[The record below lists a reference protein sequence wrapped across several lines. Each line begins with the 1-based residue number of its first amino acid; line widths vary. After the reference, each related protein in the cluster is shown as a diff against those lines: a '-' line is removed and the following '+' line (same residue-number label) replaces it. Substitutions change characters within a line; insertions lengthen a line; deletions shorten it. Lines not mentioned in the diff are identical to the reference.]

1 MADNLRDVTII
12 ARGGLYTNEDPLT
25 LAGTEPGSAIR
36 MTNFE
41 ISQFG
46 GYRRINGYEY
56 YDADNPQVP
65 GAGKV
70 LGVWIHNDK
79 VYAARRN
86 SVDSTSATLPVG
98 AISLSSGSS
107 IVTVTSTAHGLSVGE
122 WITFSNIDTGLGGLD
137 LNNSEFNV
145 ASAATADSFT
155 FVADSA
161 ADSTVSSTAANIT
174 YTVSR
179 YYTIYS
185 HADGVGWSAVNNTSD
200 TNTRSAVGVTKLR
213 TNEHSFTGS
222 EVVIVVD
229 GVNRPLRH
237 SSTTPIELYDRQ
249 GSGLTETE
257 DQLSNPFSISSGT
270 SIVTVDHV
278 AHGMHVGDIVKFS
291 NVNVNI
297 GTEDINDNDYTVA
310 TVVDA
315 DSYTFTILATATST
329 QNNVGGTAVN
339 WFYTHTDIANIEGSK
354 FVTDFR
360 NHLFFAGSEDNPN
373 RITFSNPNSDLR
385 YDPAGGAGEV
395 NVGFIVTGIAKF
407 RDALY
412 VFGKRQIKRLQGNN
426 SSDFVLSEVTGN
438 IGCVASDSIIE
449 IGGDILFLASDGIRP
464 IQGTA
469 RIGDI
474 ELQTVSKPI
483 QQILQGLPEN
493 YDLDLMSSVVIKNKS
508 QFRYFFPN
516 ETGSASDAFGI
527 IGGLRFA
534 NNSVGWEFGELLGI
548 RSFVAYSDIIN
559 SIETTVHGDLDGYVF
574 KQESGNSFNGSDVLA
589 VYATPFFY
597 FDSTERRKV
606 FHKLSI
612 YTRPEG
618 TSEFNLAVYYD
629 WDDPNKYNPNS
640 YSMSTQGAILRYF
653 STGGTYGSTF
663 TFGGSSSPVLEKNI
677 QGSGRSVS
685 FRYYVNRSQ
694 KHLIVFKAGALLSK
708 KQDIDNG
715 RLYTSVFSSD
725 S

>member
-179 YYTIYS
+179 YYTIYD
-185 HADGVGWSAVNNTSD
+185 HTDGVGWSAVNNTSD

-270 SIVTVDHV
+270 SIVTVAHV

-548 RSFVAYSDIIN
+548 RSFVAYSDTIN
-559 SIETTVHGDLDGYVF
+559 AVETTVHGDLDGYVF

-685 FRYYVNRSQ
+685 FVITSIGTEAPYSIQ
-694 KHLIVFKAGALLSK
+694 GWGLTFQEAGY
-708 KQDIDNG
+708 
-715 RLYTSVFSSD
+715 R
-725 S
+725 

>member
-122 WITFSNIDTGLGGLD
+122 WITFSDIDTGLGGLD
-137 LNNSEFNV
+137 LNNNEFNV
-145 ASAATADSFT
+145 ASTATADSFT
-155 FVADSA
+155 FVADEA

-179 YYTIYS
+179 YYTIYD
-185 HADGVGWSAVNNTSD
+185 HTDGVGWSAVNNTSD

-257 DQLSNPFSISSGT
+257 DQLSNPFSISTGT

-291 NVNVNI
+291 NVDVNI

-339 WFYTHTDIANIEGSK
+339 WFYTHTDIANIEGAK

-360 NHLFFAGSEDNPN
+360 NHLFFAGSEDNFN

-385 YDPAGGAGEV
+385 YDPAGGAGEI
-395 NVGFIVTGIAKF
+395 NAGFTVTGIAKF

-412 VFGKRQIKRLQGNN
+412 IFGERQIKRLQGNN

-438 IGCVASDSIIE
+438 IGCIASDSIIE

-483 QQILQGLPEN
+483 QQILQGLPET

-640 YSMSTQGAILRYF
+640 YSVSTQGAILRYF

-685 FRYYVNRSQ
+685 FV
-694 KHLIVFKAGALLSK
+694 I
-708 KQDIDNG
+708 
-715 RLYTSVFSSD
+715 TSVGQQAPYSIQGWGLTFQEAGYR
-725 S
+725 

>member
-12 ARGGLYTNEDPLT
+12 ARGGLYTNEDALT

-86 SVDSTSATLPVG
+86 SIDSTSATLPVG

-155 FVADSA
+155 FVADLA

-179 YYTIYS
+179 YYTIYD
-185 HADGVGWSAVNNTSD
+185 HTDGVGWSAVNNTSD

-222 EVVIVVD
+222 EVVVVVD

-237 SSTTPIELYDRQ
+237 NSTAPIELYDRQ
-249 GSGLTETE
+249 GSSLSETE
-257 DQLSNPFSISSGT
+257 NQLSNPFSISNGAST
-270 SIVTVDHV
+270 VTVDHV
-278 AHGMHVGDIVKFS
+278 AHGMHVGDTVKFS

-315 DSYTFTILATATST
+315 DSYTFTISATASLT

-339 WFYTHTDIANIEGSK
+339 WFYTHTDIANIEGAK

-385 YDPAGGAGEV
+385 YDPAGGAGEI

-426 SSDFVLSEVTGN
+426 SSDFVLSEVTSN

-483 QQILQGLPEN
+483 QQILQGLPET

-516 ETGSASDAFGI
+516 ETGLASDAFGI

-548 RSFVAYSDIIN
+548 RSFVAYSDTIN

-618 TSEFNLAVYYD
+618 TSELNLAVYYD

-685 FRYYVNRSQ
+685 FVITSIGTEAPYSIQ
-694 KHLIVFKAGALLSK
+694 GWGLTFQEAGY
-708 KQDIDNG
+708 
-715 RLYTSVFSSD
+715 R
-725 S
+725 

>member
-1 MADNLRDVTII
+1 
-12 ARGGLYTNEDPLT
+12 
-25 LAGTEPGSAIR
+25 
-36 MTNFE
+36 MT
-41 ISQFG
+41 
-46 GYRRINGYEY
+46 
-56 YDADNPQVP
+56 
-65 GAGKV
+65 
-70 LGVWIHNDK
+70 
-79 VYAARRN
+79 
-86 SVDSTSATLPVG
+86 
-98 AISLSSGSS
+98 
-107 IVTVTSTAHGLSVGE
+107 
-122 WITFSNIDTGLGGLD
+122 
-137 LNNSEFNV
+137 
-145 ASAATADSFT
+145 
-155 FVADSA
+155 
-161 ADSTVSSTAANIT
+161 
-174 YTVSR
+174 
-179 YYTIYS
+179 
-185 HADGVGWSAVNNTSD
+185 
-200 TNTRSAVGVTKLR
+200 
-213 TNEHSFTGS
+213 
-222 EVVIVVD
+222 
-229 GVNRPLRH
+229 
-237 SSTTPIELYDRQ
+237 
-249 GSGLTETE
+249 
-257 DQLSNPFSISSGT
+257 
-270 SIVTVDHV
+270 
-278 AHGMHVGDIVKFS
+278 
-291 NVNVNI
+291 
-297 GTEDINDNDYTVA
+297 
-310 TVVDA
+310 
-315 DSYTFTILATATST
+315 DSYTFVISATATLT

-339 WFYTHTDIANIEGSK
+339 WFYTHTDIANIEGAK

-360 NHLFFAGSEDNPN
+360 NHLFFAGSEDNFN

-385 YDPAGGAGEV
+385 YDPAGGAGEI
-395 NVGFIVTGIAKF
+395 NVGFPVTGIAKF

-426 SSDFVLSEVTGN
+426 SSDFVLSEVTSN

-483 QQILQGLPEN
+483 QQILQGLPET

-516 ETGSASDAFGI
+516 ETGLASDAFGI

-548 RSFVAYSDIIN
+548 RSFVAYSDTIN
-559 SIETTVHGDLDGYVF
+559 AVETTVHGDLDGYVF

-640 YSMSTQGAILRYF
+640 YSVSTQGAILRYF

-685 FRYYVNRSQ
+685 FVITSIGTEAPYSIQ
-694 KHLIVFKAGALLSK
+694 GWGLTFQEAGY
-708 KQDIDNG
+708 
-715 RLYTSVFSSD
+715 R
-725 S
+725 

>member
-122 WITFSNIDTGLGGLD
+122 WITFSNIDTDLGGLD

-155 FVADSA
+155 FVADLA

-179 YYTIYS
+179 YYTIYD
-185 HADGVGWSAVNNTSD
+185 HTDGVGWSAVNNTSD

-315 DSYTFTILATATST
+315 DSYTFTISTTATST

-685 FRYYVNRSQ
+685 FVITSIGTEAPYSIQ
-694 KHLIVFKAGALLSK
+694 GWGLTFQEAGY
-708 KQDIDNG
+708 
-715 RLYTSVFSSD
+715 R
-725 S
+725 

>member
-179 YYTIYS
+179 YYTIYD
-185 HADGVGWSAVNNTSD
+185 HTDGVGWSAVNNTSD

-315 DSYTFTILATATST
+315 DSYTFTISATATST

-685 FRYYVNRSQ
+685 FVITSIGTEAPYSIQ
-694 KHLIVFKAGALLSK
+694 GWGLTFQEAGY
-708 KQDIDNG
+708 
-715 RLYTSVFSSD
+715 R
-725 S
+725 

>member
-122 WITFSNIDTGLGGLD
+122 WITFSNIDTDLGGLD

-155 FVADSA
+155 FVADLA

-179 YYTIYS
+179 YYTIYD
-185 HADGVGWSAVNNTSD
+185 HTDGVGWSAVNNTSD

-270 SIVTVDHV
+270 SIVTVAHV

-483 QQILQGLPEN
+483 QQILQGLPET

-548 RSFVAYSDIIN
+548 RSFVAYSDTIN
-559 SIETTVHGDLDGYVF
+559 AVETTVHGDLDGYVF

-685 FRYYVNRSQ
+685 FVITSIGQQAPYSIQ
-694 KHLIVFKAGALLSK
+694 GWGLTFQEAGY
-708 KQDIDNG
+708 
-715 RLYTSVFSSD
+715 R
-725 S
+725 

>member
-122 WITFSNIDTGLGGLD
+122 WITFSNIDTDLGGLD

-155 FVADSA
+155 FVADLA

-185 HADGVGWSAVNNTSD
+185 HTDGVGWSAVNNTSD

-222 EVVIVVD
+222 EVVVVVD

-249 GSGLTETE
+249 GSALTETE
-257 DQLSNPFSISSGT
+257 DQLSNLFSISSGT

-426 SSDFVLSEVTGN
+426 SSDFVLSEVTSN

-483 QQILQGLPEN
+483 QQILQGLPET

-516 ETGSASDAFGI
+516 ETGLASDAFGI

-685 FRYYVNRSQ
+685 FVITSIGTGAPYSIQ
-694 KHLIVFKAGALLSK
+694 GWGLTFQEAGY
-708 KQDIDNG
+708 
-715 RLYTSVFSSD
+715 R
-725 S
+725 

>member
-1 MADNLRDVTII
+1 MADNLRDVTVI
-12 ARGGLYTNEDPLT
+12 ARGGLYTNEDALT

-41 ISQFG
+41 VSQFG

-56 YDADNPQVP
+56 YDADHPQVP

-70 LGVWIHNDK
+70 LGVWIHNNK
-79 VYAARRN
+79 VHAARRN
-86 SVDSTSATLPVG
+86 SVDSTSNTLPVG
-98 AISLSSGSS
+98 ALSLSSGSS
-107 IVTVTSTAHGLSVGE
+107 VVTVTSTAHGLSIGE
-122 WITFSNIDTGLGGLD
+122 WITFSNVDNNIGGLD
-137 LNNSEFNV
+137 LNNNEFNV
-145 ASAATADSFT
+145 ASTSTANSFT
-155 FVADSA
+155 FVTDSVA
-161 ADSTVSSTAANIT
+161 NSTVSSSAANIT

-179 YYTIYS
+179 YYTIYA
-185 HADGVGWSAVNNTSD
+185 HIEGVGWSAINTTSE
-200 TNTRSAVGVTKLR
+200 TNTRKAVGVTKLR
-213 TNEHSFTGS
+213 INEHSFTGS
-222 EVVIVVD
+222 EVVVVVD

-237 SSTTPIELYDRQ
+237 NSTIPLELYDRQ
-249 GSGLTETE
+249 GSGLSETE
-257 DQLSNPFSISSGT
+257 NPLSNPFSINNGT
-270 SIVTVDHV
+270 SIVTVEHV
-278 AHGMHVGDIVKFS
+278 AHGLEVGDKVKFT
-291 NVNVNI
+291 NVNVDI
-297 GTEDINDNDYTVA
+297 GTQNINGETYIVA
-310 TVVDA
+310 TVGSA
-315 DSYTFTILATATST
+315 DSYTFTIPATATVT
-329 QNNVGGTAVN
+329 QNTVGGTAVN
-339 WFYTHTDIANIEGSK
+339 WFYTHTSTANIEGAK

-360 NHLFFAGSEDNPN
+360 NHLFFAGADVNFN
-373 RITFSNPNSDLR
+373 RVTFSNPNSDLIF
-385 YDPAGGAGEV
+385 DQAAGAGEV
-395 NVGFIVTGIAKF
+395 NVGFPVTGIAKF

-412 VFGKRQIKRLQGNN
+412 IFGSRQIKRLQGNN
-426 SSDFVLSEVTGN
+426 ASDFVLSEVTSN
-438 IGCVASDSIIE
+438 IGCIASDSIIE

-483 QQILQGLPEN
+483 QQILQALPEN
-493 YDLDLMSSVVIKNKS
+493 YNLDLMSSVVIKNKS
-508 QFRYFFPN
+508 QFRYFFPS
-516 ETGSASDAFGI
+516 ETGSVIDAFGI

-548 RSFVAYSDIIN
+548 RSFVAYSDTIN

-574 KQESGNSFNGSDVLA
+574 KQESGNSFNGADVIA
-589 VYATPFFY
+589 IYATPFFY

-640 YSMSTQGAILRYF
+640 YSVSTQGAILRYF

-677 QGSGRSVS
+677 QGSGRAVS
-685 FRYYVNRSQ
+685 FV
-694 KHLIVFKAGALLSK
+694 I
-708 KQDIDNG
+708 
-715 RLYTSVFSSD
+715 TSVGQQAPYSIQGWGLTFQEAGYR
-725 S
+725 

>member
-122 WITFSNIDTGLGGLD
+122 WITFSNIDTDLGGLD

-155 FVADSA
+155 FVADLA

-179 YYTIYS
+179 YYTIYD
-185 HADGVGWSAVNNTSD
+185 HTDGVGWSAVNNTSD

-237 SSTTPIELYDRQ
+237 NSTAPIELYDRQ
-249 GSGLTETE
+249 GSSLSETE
-257 DQLSNPFSISSGT
+257 NQLSNPFSISNGAST
-270 SIVTVDHV
+270 VTVDHV
-278 AHGMHVGDIVKFS
+278 AHGMHVGDTVKFS

-426 SSDFVLSEVTGN
+426 SSDFVLSEVTSN

-483 QQILQGLPEN
+483 QQILQGLPET

-548 RSFVAYSDIIN
+548 RSFVAYSDTIN
-559 SIETTVHGDLDGYVF
+559 AVETTVHGDLDGYVF

-640 YSMSTQGAILRYF
+640 YSVSTQGAILRYF

-685 FRYYVNRSQ
+685 FVITSIGTEAPYSIQ
-694 KHLIVFKAGALLSK
+694 GWGLTFQEAGY
-708 KQDIDNG
+708 
-715 RLYTSVFSSD
+715 R
-725 S
+725 

>member
-12 ARGGLYTNEDPLT
+12 ARGGLYTNEDALT

-122 WITFSNIDTGLGGLD
+122 WITFSNIDTDLGGLD

-179 YYTIYS
+179 YYTIYD
-185 HADGVGWSAVNNTSD
+185 HTDGVGWSAVNNTSD

-315 DSYTFTILATATST
+315 DSYTFTISTTATST

-685 FRYYVNRSQ
+685 FVITSIGTEAPYSIQ
-694 KHLIVFKAGALLSK
+694 GWGLTFQEAGY
-708 KQDIDNG
+708 
-715 RLYTSVFSSD
+715 R
-725 S
+725 

>member
-41 ISQFG
+41 VSQFG

-122 WITFSNIDTGLGGLD
+122 WITFSNIDTDLGGLD

-155 FVADSA
+155 FVADLA

-185 HADGVGWSAVNNTSD
+185 HTDGVGWSAVNNTSD

-222 EVVIVVD
+222 EVVVVVD

-249 GSGLTETE
+249 GSALTETE
-257 DQLSNPFSISSGT
+257 DQLSNLFSISSGT

-385 YDPAGGAGEV
+385 YDPAGGAGEI

-426 SSDFVLSEVTGN
+426 SSDFVLSEVTSN

-483 QQILQGLPEN
+483 QQILQGLPET

-516 ETGSASDAFGI
+516 ETGLASDAFGI

-548 RSFVAYSDIIN
+548 RSFVAYSDTIN

-677 QGSGRSVS
+677 QGSGRSVGFVITS
-685 FRYYVNRSQ
+685 IGQQAPYSIQGWGLTFQ
-694 KHLIVFKAGALLSK
+694 EAGY
-708 KQDIDNG
+708 
-715 RLYTSVFSSD
+715 R
-725 S
+725 

>member
-12 ARGGLYTNEDPLT
+12 ARGGLYTNEDALT
-25 LAGTEPGSAIR
+25 LAGTEPGAAIR

-41 ISQFG
+41 VSQFG

-65 GAGKV
+65 GTGKV

-86 SVDSTSATLPVG
+86 SIDSTSATLSVG
-98 AISLSSGSS
+98 AVSLTSGSS
-107 IVTVTSTAHGLSVGE
+107 IVTVTSAAHGLSVGE
-122 WITFSNIDTGLGGLD
+122 WVTFSNIDTNLGGLD
-137 LNNSEFNV
+137 LNNNEFVV
-145 ASAATADSFT
+145 ASTPTTGSFT
-155 FVADSA
+155 FVADEA
-161 ADSTVSSTAANIT
+161 ADSTVTSTAATIF

-179 YYTIYS
+179 YYTIYQHVS
-185 HADGVGWSAVNNTSD
+185 GAGWSAVNNTSG
-200 TNTRSAVGVTKLR
+200 TNTRSAVGVTKIR
-213 TNEHSFTGS
+213 TNEHSFTGT
-222 EVVIVVD
+222 EVHIIVD

-237 SSTTPIELYDRQ
+237 NSVNPIELYDRQ
-249 GSGLTETE
+249 GTSFSETE
-257 DQLSNPFSISSGT
+257 DQLSNPFSISNGT

-278 AHGMHVGDIVKFS
+278 AHGMHVGDKVKFS

-297 GTEDINDNDYTVA
+297 GTEDINDNEYTVA

-315 DSYTFTILATATST
+315 DSYTFTISATATST

-339 WFYTHTDIANIEGSK
+339 WFYTHEDVANIEGSK

-360 NHLFFAGSEDNPN
+360 NHLFFAGAETNFN
-373 RITFSNPNSDLR
+373 TITFSNPNSDLR
-385 YDPAGGAGEV
+385 YDPAGGAGEI
-395 NVGFIVTGIAKF
+395 NVGFPVTGIAKF

-412 VFGKRQIKRLQGNN
+412 IFGRNKIKRLQGNN
-426 SSDFVLSEVTGN
+426 SSDFVLSEVTNN
-438 IGCVASDSIIE
+438 IGCIASDSIIE

-483 QQILQGLPEN
+483 QQILQALPEN

-516 ETGSASDAFGI
+516 ETGSVTDAFGI

-548 RSFVAYSDIIN
+548 RSFVAYSDTIN
-559 SIETTVHGDLDGYVF
+559 TIETTVHGDLDGYVF
-574 KQESGNSFNGSDVLA
+574 KQESGNSFNGDDVIA

-597 FDSTERRKV
+597 FDSTERRKI
-606 FHKLSI
+606 FHKVSL

-618 TSEFNLAVYYD
+618 TSSFNMAVYYD

-640 YSMSTQGAILRYF
+640 YSLSTQGAILRYF

-685 FRYYVNRSQ
+685 FVITSIGTEAPYSIQ
-694 KHLIVFKAGALLSK
+694 GWGLTFQEAGY
-708 KQDIDNG
+708 
-715 RLYTSVFSSD
+715 R
-725 S
+725 

>member
-12 ARGGLYTNEDPLT
+12 ARGGLYTNEDALT

-122 WITFSNIDTGLGGLD
+122 WITFSNIDTDLGGLD

-155 FVADSA
+155 FVADLA

-179 YYTIYS
+179 YYTIYD
-185 HADGVGWSAVNNTSD
+185 HTDGVGWSAVNNTSD

-257 DQLSNPFSISSGT
+257 DQLSNLFSISSGT
-270 SIVTVDHV
+270 SISHCRSCCSWY
-278 AHGMHVGDIVKFS
+278 A
-291 NVNVNI
+291 
-297 GTEDINDNDYTVA
+297 
-310 TVVDA
+310 
-315 DSYTFTILATATST
+315 
-329 QNNVGGTAVN
+329 
-339 WFYTHTDIANIEGSK
+339 
-354 FVTDFR
+354 R
-360 NHLFFAGSEDNPN
+360 
-373 RITFSNPNSDLR
+373 RR
-385 YDPAGGAGEV
+385 Y
-395 NVGFIVTGIAKF
+395 
-407 RDALY
+407 
-412 VFGKRQIKRLQGNN
+412 
-426 SSDFVLSEVTGN
+426 
-438 IGCVASDSIIE
+438 C
-449 IGGDILFLASDGIRP
+449 
-464 IQGTA
+464 
-469 RIGDI
+469 
-474 ELQTVSKPI
+474 
-483 QQILQGLPEN
+483 
-493 YDLDLMSSVVIKNKS
+493 
-508 QFRYFFPN
+508 
-516 ETGSASDAFGI
+516 
-527 IGGLRFA
+527 
-534 NNSVGWEFGELLGI
+534 
-548 RSFVAYSDIIN
+548 
-559 SIETTVHGDLDGYVF
+559 
-574 KQESGNSFNGSDVLA
+574 
-589 VYATPFFY
+589 
-597 FDSTERRKV
+597 
-606 FHKLSI
+606 
-612 YTRPEG
+612 
-618 TSEFNLAVYYD
+618 
-629 WDDPNKYNPNS
+629 
-640 YSMSTQGAILRYF
+640 
-653 STGGTYGSTF
+653 
-663 TFGGSSSPVLEKNI
+663 
-677 QGSGRSVS
+677 
-685 FRYYVNRSQ
+685 
-694 KHLIVFKAGALLSK
+694 
-708 KQDIDNG
+708 
-715 RLYTSVFSSD
+715 
-725 S
+725 

>member
-1 MADNLRDVTII
+1 MADNLRDVTVI
-12 ARGGLYTNEDPLT
+12 ARGGLYTNEDALT

-41 ISQFG
+41 VSQFG

-56 YDADNPQVP
+56 YDADHPQVP

-70 LGVWIHNDK
+70 LGVWIHNNK
-79 VYAARRN
+79 VHAARRN
-86 SVDSTSATLPVG
+86 SVDSTSNTLPVG
-98 AISLSSGSS
+98 ALSLSSGSS
-107 IVTVTSTAHGLSVGE
+107 VVTVTSTAHGLSIGE
-122 WITFSNIDTGLGGLD
+122 WITFSNVDNNIGGLD
-137 LNNSEFNV
+137 LNNNEFNV
-145 ASAATADSFT
+145 ASTSTANSFT
-155 FVADSA
+155 FVTDSVA
-161 ADSTVSSTAANIT
+161 NSTVSSSAANIT

-179 YYTIYS
+179 YYTIYA
-185 HADGVGWSAVNNTSD
+185 HIEGVGWSAINTTSE
-200 TNTRSAVGVTKLR
+200 TNTRKAVGVTKLR
-213 TNEHSFTGS
+213 INEHSFTGS
-222 EVVIVVD
+222 EVVVVVD

-237 SSTTPIELYDRQ
+237 NSTIPLELYDRQ
-249 GSGLTETE
+249 GSGLSETE
-257 DQLSNPFSISSGT
+257 NPLSNPFSINNGT
-270 SIVTVDHV
+270 SIVTVEHV
-278 AHGMHVGDIVKFS
+278 AHGLEVGDKVKFT

-297 GTEDINDNDYTVA
+297 GTQNINGETYIVA
-310 TVVDA
+310 TVGSA
-315 DSYTFTILATATST
+315 DSYTFTIPATATVT
-329 QNNVGGTAVN
+329 QNTVGGTAVN
-339 WFYTHTDIANIEGSK
+339 WFYTHTSTANIEGAK

-360 NHLFFAGSEDNPN
+360 NHLFFAGADVNFN
-373 RITFSNPNSDLR
+373 RVTFSNPNSDLIF
-385 YDPAGGAGEV
+385 DQAAGAGEV
-395 NVGFIVTGIAKF
+395 NVGFPVTGIAKF

-412 VFGKRQIKRLQGNN
+412 IFGSRQIKRLQGNN
-426 SSDFVLSEVTGN
+426 ASDFVLSEVTSN
-438 IGCVASDSIIE
+438 IGCIASDSIIE

-483 QQILQGLPEN
+483 QQILQALPEN
-493 YDLDLMSSVVIKNKS
+493 YNLDLMSSVVIKNKS
-508 QFRYFFPN
+508 QFRYFFPS
-516 ETGSASDAFGI
+516 ETGSVIDAFGI

-548 RSFVAYSDIIN
+548 RSFVAYSDTIN

-574 KQESGNSFNGSDVLA
+574 KQESGNSFNGADVIA
-589 VYATPFFY
+589 IYATPFFY

-640 YSMSTQGAILRYF
+640 YSVSTQGAILRYF

-677 QGSGRSVS
+677 QGSGRAVS
-685 FRYYVNRSQ
+685 FV
-694 KHLIVFKAGALLSK
+694 I
-708 KQDIDNG
+708 
-715 RLYTSVFSSD
+715 TSVGQQAPYSIQGWGLTFQEAGYR
-725 S
+725 

>member
-179 YYTIYS
+179 YYTIYD
-185 HADGVGWSAVNNTSD
+185 HTDGVGWSAVNNTSD

-483 QQILQGLPEN
+483 QQILQGLPET

-548 RSFVAYSDIIN
+548 RSFVAYSDTIN
-559 SIETTVHGDLDGYVF
+559 AVETTVHGDLDGYVF

-685 FRYYVNRSQ
+685 FVITSIGTEAPYSIQ
-694 KHLIVFKAGALLSK
+694 GWGLTFQEAGY
-708 KQDIDNG
+708 
-715 RLYTSVFSSD
+715 R
-725 S
+725 

>member
-179 YYTIYS
+179 YYTIYD
-185 HADGVGWSAVNNTSD
+185 HTDGVGWSAVNNTSD

-685 FRYYVNRSQ
+685 FVITSIGTEAPYSIQ
-694 KHLIVFKAGALLSK
+694 GWGLTFQEAGY
-708 KQDIDNG
+708 
-715 RLYTSVFSSD
+715 R
-725 S
+725 

>member
-122 WITFSNIDTGLGGLD
+122 WITFSNIDTDLGGLD

-155 FVADSA
+155 FVADLA

-179 YYTIYS
+179 YYTIYD
-185 HADGVGWSAVNNTSD
+185 HTDGVGWSAVNNTSD

-222 EVVIVVD
+222 EVVVVVD

-249 GSGLTETE
+249 GSALTETE
-257 DQLSNPFSISSGT
+257 DQLSNPFSISNGT

-278 AHGMHVGDIVKFS
+278 AHGMNVGDIVKFS

-297 GTEDINDNDYTVA
+297 GTEDINGNDYTVA
-310 TVVDA
+310 TVIDD
-315 DSYTFTILATATST
+315 DSYTFVISATASLT

-339 WFYTHTDIANIEGSK
+339 WFYTHVGIANIEGAK

-426 SSDFVLSEVTGN
+426 SSDFVLSEVTSN
-438 IGCVASDSIIE
+438 IGCIASDSIIE

-483 QQILQGLPEN
+483 QQILQGLPET

-685 FRYYVNRSQ
+685 FVITSIGTQAPYSIQ
-694 KHLIVFKAGALLSK
+694 GWGLTFQEAGY
-708 KQDIDNG
+708 
-715 RLYTSVFSSD
+715 R
-725 S
+725 

>member
-86 SVDSTSATLPVG
+86 SIDSTSATLPVG

-122 WITFSNIDTGLGGLD
+122 WITFSNIDTDLGGLD

-155 FVADSA
+155 FVADLA

-179 YYTIYS
+179 YYTIYD
-185 HADGVGWSAVNNTSD
+185 HTDGVGWSAVNNTSD

-222 EVVIVVD
+222 EVVVVVD

-237 SSTTPIELYDRQ
+237 NSTAPIELYDRQ
-249 GSGLTETE
+249 GSSLSETE
-257 DQLSNPFSISSGT
+257 NQLSNPFSISNGT
-270 SIVTVDHV
+270 STVTVDHV
-278 AHGMHVGDIVKFS
+278 AHGMHVGDTVKFS

-339 WFYTHTDIANIEGSK
+339 WFYTHTDIANIEGAK

-360 NHLFFAGSEDNPN
+360 NHLFFAGSEDNFN

-385 YDPAGGAGEV
+385 YDPAGGAGEI
-395 NVGFIVTGIAKF
+395 NVGFPVTGIAKF

-412 VFGKRQIKRLQGNN
+412 VFGERQIKRLQGNN
-426 SSDFVLSEVTGN
+426 SSDFVLSEVTSN

-483 QQILQGLPEN
+483 QQILQGLPET

-516 ETGSASDAFGI
+516 ETGLASDAFGI

-548 RSFVAYSDIIN
+548 RSFVAYSDTIN
-559 SIETTVHGDLDGYVF
+559 AVETTVHGDLDGYVF

-640 YSMSTQGAILRYF
+640 YSVSTQGAILRYF

-685 FRYYVNRSQ
+685 FVITSIGTEAPYSIQ
-694 KHLIVFKAGALLSK
+694 GWGLTFQEAGY
-708 KQDIDNG
+708 
-715 RLYTSVFSSD
+715 R
-725 S
+725 

>member
-122 WITFSNIDTGLGGLD
+122 WITFSNIDTNLGGLD
-137 LNNSEFNV
+137 LNNNEFNV
-145 ASAATADSFT
+145 ASTATADSFT
-155 FVADSA
+155 FVADEA

-179 YYTIYS
+179 YYTIYD
-185 HADGVGWSAVNNTSD
+185 HTDGVGWSAVNNTSD

-222 EVVIVVD
+222 EVAVVVD

-278 AHGMHVGDIVKFS
+278 AHGMHVADIVKFS

-483 QQILQGLPEN
+483 QQILQGLPET

-548 RSFVAYSDIIN
+548 RSFVAYSDTIN
-559 SIETTVHGDLDGYVF
+559 AVETTVHGDLDGYVF

-640 YSMSTQGAILRYF
+640 YSVSTQGAILRYF

-685 FRYYVNRSQ
+685 FV
-694 KHLIVFKAGALLSK
+694 I
-708 KQDIDNG
+708 
-715 RLYTSVFSSD
+715 TSVGQQAPYSIQGWGLTFQEAGYR
-725 S
+725 

>member
-86 SVDSTSATLPVG
+86 SIDSTSATLPVG

-122 WITFSNIDTGLGGLD
+122 WITFSNIDTDLGGLD

-155 FVADSA
+155 FVADLA

-179 YYTIYS
+179 YYTIYD
-185 HADGVGWSAVNNTSD
+185 HTDGVGWSAVNNTSD

-237 SSTTPIELYDRQ
+237 NSTAPIELYDRQ
-249 GSGLTETE
+249 GSSLSETE
-257 DQLSNPFSISSGT
+257 NQLSNPFSISNGT
-270 SIVTVDHV
+270 STVTVDHV
-278 AHGMHVGDIVKFS
+278 AHGMHVGDTVKFS

-315 DSYTFTILATATST
+315 DSYTFTISATASST

-339 WFYTHTDIANIEGSK
+339 WFYTHTDIANIEGAK

-360 NHLFFAGSEDNPN
+360 NHLFFAGSEDNFN

-385 YDPAGGAGEV
+385 YDPAGGAGEI
-395 NVGFIVTGIAKF
+395 NVGFPVTGIAKF

-426 SSDFVLSEVTGN
+426 SSDFVLSEVTSN

-516 ETGSASDAFGI
+516 ETGLASDAFGI

-548 RSFVAYSDIIN
+548 RSFVAYSDTIN
-559 SIETTVHGDLDGYVF
+559 AVETTIHGDLDGYVF

-640 YSMSTQGAILRYF
+640 YSVSTQGAILRYF

-685 FRYYVNRSQ
+685 FVITSIGTEAPYSIQ
-694 KHLIVFKAGALLSK
+694 GWGLTFQEAGY
-708 KQDIDNG
+708 
-715 RLYTSVFSSD
+715 R
-725 S
+725 

>member
-1 MADNLRDVTII
+1 
-12 ARGGLYTNEDPLT
+12 
-25 LAGTEPGSAIR
+25 LAGI
-36 MTNFE
+36 
-41 ISQFG
+41 
-46 GYRRINGYEY
+46 RRINGYEY

-137 LNNSEFNV
+137 LNNNEFNV
-145 ASAATADSFT
+145 ASTATADSFT
-155 FVADSA
+155 FVADEA

-179 YYTIYS
+179 YYTIYD
-185 HADGVGWSAVNNTSD
+185 HTDGVGWSAVNNTSD

-257 DQLSNPFSISSGT
+257 DQLSNLFSISSGT

-278 AHGMHVGDIVKFS
+278 AHGMHVADIVKFS

-297 GTEDINDNDYTVA
+297 GTEDINGNEYTVA
-310 TVVDA
+310 TVVDD

-339 WFYTHTDIANIEGSK
+339 WFYTHVDIANIEGAK

-360 NHLFFAGSEDNPN
+360 NHLFFAGSEDNFN

-385 YDPAGGAGEV
+385 YDPAGGAGEI
-395 NVGFIVTGIAKF
+395 NVGFPVTGIAKF

-412 VFGKRQIKRLQGNN
+412 VFGERQIKRLQGNN
-426 SSDFVLSEVTGN
+426 SSDFVLSEVTSN
-438 IGCVASDSIIE
+438 IGCIASDSIIE

-483 QQILQGLPEN
+483 QQILQALPEN
-493 YDLDLMSSVVIKNKS
+493 YNLDLMSSVVIKNKS

-516 ETGSASDAFGI
+516 ETGSVSDAFGI

-548 RSFVAYSDIIN
+548 RSFVAYSDTIN

-574 KQESGNSFNGSDVLA
+574 KQESGNSFNGVDVIA
-589 VYATPFFY
+589 IYATPFLY

-640 YSMSTQGAILRYF
+640 YALSTQGAILRYF

-685 FRYYVNRSQ
+685 FV
-694 KHLIVFKAGALLSK
+694 I
-708 KQDIDNG
+708 
-715 RLYTSVFSSD
+715 TSVGQQAPYSIQGWGLTFQEAGYR
-725 S
+725 

>member
-122 WITFSNIDTGLGGLD
+122 WITFSNIDTDLGGLD

-155 FVADSA
+155 FVADLA

-179 YYTIYS
+179 YYTIYD
-185 HADGVGWSAVNNTSD
+185 HTDGVGWSAVNNTSD

-270 SIVTVDHV
+270 SIVTVDHA
-278 AHGMHVGDIVKFS
+278 AHGMHVADIVKFS

-315 DSYTFTILATATST
+315 DSYTFTISATATST

-339 WFYTHTDIANIEGSK
+339 WFYTHTDIANIEGAK

-360 NHLFFAGSEDNPN
+360 NHLFFAGSGANSN
-373 RITFSNPNSDLR
+373 SITFSNPNSDLR
-385 YDPAGGAGEV
+385 YDPAGGAGEI
-395 NVGFIVTGIAKF
+395 NAGFTVTGIAKF

-412 VFGKRQIKRLQGNN
+412 IFGERQIKRLQGNN
-426 SSDFVLSEVTGN
+426 SSDFVLSEVTSN

-483 QQILQGLPEN
+483 QQILQGLPET

-548 RSFVAYSDIIN
+548 RSFVAYSDTIN
-559 SIETTVHGDLDGYVF
+559 AVETTVHGDLDGYIF

-685 FRYYVNRSQ
+685 FV
-694 KHLIVFKAGALLSK
+694 I
-708 KQDIDNG
+708 
-715 RLYTSVFSSD
+715 TSVGQQAPYSIQGWGLTFQEAGYR
-725 S
+725 

>member
-1 MADNLRDVTII
+1 MVDNLRDVTII
-12 ARGGLYTNEDPLT
+12 ARGGLYTNEDALT
-25 LAGTEPGSAIR
+25 LAGTEPGAAIR

-41 ISQFG
+41 VSQFG

-86 SVDSTSATLPVG
+86 SIDSTSATLSVG
-98 AISLSSGSS
+98 AVSLTSGSS
-107 IVTVTSTAHGLSVGE
+107 IVTVTSAAHGLSVGE
-122 WITFSNIDTGLGGLD
+122 WVTFSNIDTNLGGLD
-137 LNNSEFNV
+137 LNNNEFVV
-145 ASAATADSFT
+145 ASTPTTGSFT
-155 FVADSA
+155 FVADEA
-161 ADSTVSSTAANIT
+161 ADSTVTSTAATIF

-179 YYTIYS
+179 YYTIYD
-185 HADGVGWSAVNNTSD
+185 HTNGVGWSAVNNTSD
-200 TNTRSAVGVTKLR
+200 TNTRSAVGVTKIR

-237 SSTTPIELYDRQ
+237 NSTTPIELYDRQ
-249 GSGLTETE
+249 GSGLTDTE
-257 DQLSNPFSISSGT
+257 DQLSNPFSISNGT

-278 AHGMHVGDIVKFS
+278 AHGMHVGDKVKFS

-297 GTEDINDNDYTVA
+297 GTEDINGNEYTIA

-315 DSYTFTILATATST
+315 DSYTFVISATATST
-329 QNNVGGTAVN
+329 QNNEGGTAVN
-339 WFYTHTDIANIEGSK
+339 WFYTHVDIANIEGAK

-360 NHLFFAGSEDNPN
+360 NHLFFAGAENNFN
-373 RITFSNPNSDLR
+373 RITFSNPNFDLR
-385 YDPAGGAGEV
+385 YDPAGGAGEI
-395 NVGFIVTGIAKF
+395 NVGFPVTGIAKF

-412 VFGKRQIKRLQGNN
+412 IFGERQIKRLQGNN
-426 SSDFVLSEVTGN
+426 SSDFVLSEVTSN
-438 IGCVASDSIIE
+438 IGCIASDSIIE

-483 QQILQGLPEN
+483 QQILQALPEN

-508 QFRYFFPN
+508 QFRYFFPS
-516 ETGSASDAFGI
+516 ETGSVTDAFGI

-548 RSFVAYSDIIN
+548 RSFVAYSDTIN

-574 KQESGNSFNGSDVLA
+574 KQESGNSFNGADVIA

-597 FDSTERRKV
+597 FDSTERRKI
-606 FHKLSI
+606 FHKVSL

-618 TSEFNLAVYYD
+618 TSSFNMAVYYD

-640 YSMSTQGAILRYF
+640 YGLSTQGALLRYF

-685 FRYYVNRSQ
+685 FVITSIGTEAPYSIQ
-694 KHLIVFKAGALLSK
+694 GWGLTFQEAGY
-708 KQDIDNG
+708 
-715 RLYTSVFSSD
+715 R
-725 S
+725 

>member
-213 TNEHSFTGS
+213 TNDHSFTGS
-222 EVVIVVD
+222 EVVVVVD

-237 SSTTPIELYDRQ
+237 NSTAPIELYDRQ
-249 GSGLTETE
+249 GSSLSETE
-257 DQLSNPFSISSGT
+257 DQLSNPFSISNGT
-270 SIVTVDHV
+270 STVTVDHV
-278 AHGMHVGDIVKFS
+278 AHGMHVGDTVKFS

-315 DSYTFTILATATST
+315 DSYTFTISATASLT

-339 WFYTHTDIANIEGSK
+339 WFYTHTDIANIEGAK

-360 NHLFFAGSEDNPN
+360 NHLFFAGSEDNFN

-385 YDPAGGAGEV
+385 YDPAGGAGEI
-395 NVGFIVTGIAKF
+395 NVGFPVTGIAKF

-426 SSDFVLSEVTGN
+426 SSDFVLSEVTSN

-483 QQILQGLPEN
+483 QQILQGLPET

-548 RSFVAYSDIIN
+548 RSFVAYSDTIN
-559 SIETTVHGDLDGYVF
+559 AVETTVHGDLDGYVF

-685 FRYYVNRSQ
+685 FVITSIGTEAPYSIQ
-694 KHLIVFKAGALLSK
+694 GWGLTFQEAGY
-708 KQDIDNG
+708 
-715 RLYTSVFSSD
+715 R
-725 S
+725 

>member
-185 HADGVGWSAVNNTSD
+185 HTDGVGWSAVNNTSD

-222 EVVIVVD
+222 EVVVVVD

-237 SSTTPIELYDRQ
+237 NSTAPIELYDRQ
-249 GSGLTETE
+249 GSSLSETE
-257 DQLSNPFSISSGT
+257 NQLSNPFSISNGT
-270 SIVTVDHV
+270 STVTVDHV
-278 AHGMHVGDIVKFS
+278 AHGMHVGDTVKFS

-315 DSYTFTILATATST
+315 DSYTFTISATASLT

-339 WFYTHTDIANIEGSK
+339 WFYTHTDIANIEGAK

-426 SSDFVLSEVTGN
+426 SSDFVLSEVTSN

-483 QQILQGLPEN
+483 QQILQGLPET

-516 ETGSASDAFGI
+516 ETGLASDAFGI

-548 RSFVAYSDIIN
+548 RSFVAYSDTIN
-559 SIETTVHGDLDGYVF
+559 AVETTVHGDLDGYVF

-589 VYATPFFY
+589 VYATPFLY

-640 YSMSTQGAILRYF
+640 YSVSTQGAILRYF

-685 FRYYVNRSQ
+685 FVITSIGTEAPYSIQ
-694 KHLIVFKAGALLSK
+694 GWGLTFQEAGY
-708 KQDIDNG
+708 
-715 RLYTSVFSSD
+715 R
-725 S
+725 

>member
-12 ARGGLYTNEDPLT
+12 ARGGLYTNEDALT

-41 ISQFG
+41 VSQFG

-122 WITFSNIDTGLGGLD
+122 WVTFSNIDTNLGGLD

-161 ADSTVSSTAANIT
+161 ADSTVSSTATNIT

-179 YYTIYS
+179 YYTIYD
-185 HADGVGWSAVNNTSD
+185 HTDGVGWSAVNNTSD

-229 GVNRPLRH
+229 GVNKPLRH
-237 SSTTPIELYDRQ
+237 NSTTPIELYDRQ
-249 GSGLTETE
+249 GSSLVETE
-257 DQLSNPFSISSGT
+257 DQLSNPFSISNGT

-297 GTEDINDNDYTVA
+297 GTEDINGNDYTVA
-310 TVVDA
+310 TVIDA
-315 DSYTFTILATATST
+315 DSYTFTISATATST

-339 WFYTHTDIANIEGSK
+339 WFYTHVDIANIEGAK

-360 NHLFFAGSEDNPN
+360 NHLFFAGSEANSN
-373 RITFSNPNSDLR
+373 SITFSNPNSDLR
-385 YDPAGGAGEV
+385 YDPAGGAGEI
-395 NVGFIVTGIAKF
+395 NAGFTVTGIAKF

-412 VFGKRQIKRLQGNN
+412 IFGERQIKRLQGNN
-426 SSDFVLSEVTGN
+426 SSDFVLSEVTSN
-438 IGCVASDSIIE
+438 IGCIASDSIIE

-483 QQILQGLPEN
+483 QQILQALPEN

-508 QFRYFFPN
+508 QFRYFFPS
-516 ETGSASDAFGI
+516 ETGSVTDAFGI

-548 RSFVAYSDIIN
+548 RSFVAYSDSIN

-574 KQESGNSFNGSDVLA
+574 KQESGNSFNGADVIA
-589 VYATPFFY
+589 IYATPFFY

-640 YSMSTQGAILRYF
+640 YGLSTQGAILRYF

-685 FRYYVNRSQ
+685 FV
-694 KHLIVFKAGALLSK
+694 I
-708 KQDIDNG
+708 
-715 RLYTSVFSSD
+715 TSVGQQAPYSIQGWGLTFQEAGYR
-725 S
+725 

>member
-12 ARGGLYTNEDPLT
+12 ARGGLYTNEDALT

-41 ISQFG
+41 VSQFG

-56 YDADNPQVP
+56 YDADHPQVP

-70 LGVWIHNDK
+70 LGVWIHNNK
-79 VYAARRN
+79 VHAARRN
-86 SVDSTSATLPVG
+86 SVDSTSNTLPVG
-98 AISLSSGSS
+98 ALSLSSGSS

-122 WITFSNIDTGLGGLD
+122 WITFSNVDNNIGGLD
-137 LNNSEFNV
+137 LNNNEFNV
-145 ASAATADSFT
+145 ASTSTANSFT
-155 FVADSA
+155 FVTDSVA
-161 ADSTVSSTAANIT
+161 NSTVSSSAANIT

-179 YYTIYS
+179 YYTIYT
-185 HADGVGWSAVNNTSD
+185 HNEGVGWSAINTTSE
-200 TNTRSAVGVTKLR
+200 TNTRKAVGVNKLR
-213 TNEHSFTGS
+213 INEHSFTGS
-222 EVVIVVD
+222 EVVVVVD

-237 SSTTPIELYDRQ
+237 NSTVPLELYDRQ
-249 GSGLTETE
+249 GSGLSETE
-257 DQLSNPFSISSGT
+257 NPLSNPFSINNGT
-270 SIVTVDHV
+270 SIVTVEHV
-278 AHGMHVGDIVKFS
+278 AHGLEVGDKVKFT
-291 NVNVNI
+291 NVNVDI
-297 GTEDINDNDYTVA
+297 GTQNINDETYTVA
-310 TVVDA
+310 TVGSA
-315 DSYTFTILATATST
+315 DSYTFNIPATATVT

-339 WFYTHTDIANIEGSK
+339 WFYTHTSTANIEGAK

-360 NHLFFAGSEDNPN
+360 NHLFFAGADVNFN
-373 RITFSNPNSDLR
+373 RVTFSNPNSDLIF
-385 YDPAGGAGEV
+385 DQAAGAGEV
-395 NVGFIVTGIAKF
+395 NVGFPVTGIAKF

-412 VFGKRQIKRLQGNN
+412 IFGSRQIKRLQGNN
-426 SSDFVLSEVTGN
+426 ASDFVLSEVTSN
-438 IGCVASDSIIE
+438 IGCIASDSIIE

-483 QQILQGLPEN
+483 QQILQALPEN
-493 YDLDLMSSVVIKNKS
+493 YNLDLMSSVVIKNKS
-508 QFRYFFPN
+508 QFRYFFPT
-516 ETGSASDAFGI
+516 ETVSVNDAFGI
-527 IGGLRFA
+527 VGGLRFA

-548 RSFVAYSDIIN
+548 RSFVAYSSSIN
-559 SIETTVHGDLDGYVF
+559 NIETTVHGDLDGYVF
-574 KQESGNSFNGSDVLA
+574 KQESGNSFNGEDVIA
-589 VYATPFFY
+589 IYATPFFY

-640 YSMSTQGAILRYF
+640 YSVSTQGAILRYF

-685 FRYYVNRSQ
+685 FV
-694 KHLIVFKAGALLSK
+694 I
-708 KQDIDNG
+708 
-715 RLYTSVFSSD
+715 TSVGQQAPYSIQGWGLTFQEAGYR
-725 S
+725 

>member
-1 MADNLRDVTII
+1 MADNLRDVTVI
-12 ARGGLYTNEDPLT
+12 ARGGLYTNEDALT

-41 ISQFG
+41 VSQFG

-56 YDADNPQVP
+56 YDADHPQVP

-70 LGVWIHNDK
+70 LGVWIHNNK
-79 VYAARRN
+79 VHAARRN
-86 SVDSTSATLPVG
+86 SVDSTSNTLPVG
-98 AISLSSGSS
+98 ALSLSSGSS
-107 IVTVTSTAHGLSVGE
+107 VVTVTSTAHGLSIGE
-122 WITFSNIDTGLGGLD
+122 WITFSNVDNNIGGLD
-137 LNNSEFNV
+137 LNNNEFNV
-145 ASAATADSFT
+145 ASTSTANSFT
-155 FVADSA
+155 FVTDSVA
-161 ADSTVSSTAANIT
+161 NSTVSSSAANIT

-179 YYTIYS
+179 YYTIYA
-185 HADGVGWSAVNNTSD
+185 HIEGVGWSAINTTSE
-200 TNTRSAVGVTKLR
+200 TNTRKAVGVTKLR
-213 TNEHSFTGS
+213 INEHSFTGS
-222 EVVIVVD
+222 EVVVVVD

-237 SSTTPIELYDRQ
+237 NSTIPLELYDRQ
-249 GSGLTETE
+249 GSGLSETE
-257 DQLSNPFSISSGT
+257 NPLSNPFSINNGT
-270 SIVTVDHV
+270 SIVTVEHV
-278 AHGMHVGDIVKFS
+278 AHGLEVGDKVKFT
-291 NVNVNI
+291 NVNVDI
-297 GTEDINDNDYTVA
+297 GTQNINGETYIVA
-310 TVVDA
+310 TVGSA
-315 DSYTFTILATATST
+315 DSYTFTIPGTATVT
-329 QNNVGGTAVN
+329 QNTVGGTAVN
-339 WFYTHTDIANIEGSK
+339 WFYTHTSTANIEGAK

-360 NHLFFAGSEDNPN
+360 NHLFFAGADVNFN
-373 RITFSNPNSDLR
+373 RVTFSNPNSDLIF
-385 YDPAGGAGEV
+385 DQAAGAGEV
-395 NVGFIVTGIAKF
+395 NVGFPVTGIAKF

-412 VFGKRQIKRLQGNN
+412 IFGSRQIKRLQGNN
-426 SSDFVLSEVTGN
+426 ASDFVLSEVTSN
-438 IGCVASDSIIE
+438 IGCIASDSIIE

-483 QQILQGLPEN
+483 QQILQALPEN
-493 YDLDLMSSVVIKNKS
+493 YNLDLMSSVVIKNKS
-508 QFRYFFPN
+508 QFRYFFPS
-516 ETGSASDAFGI
+516 ETGSVIDAFGI

-548 RSFVAYSDIIN
+548 RSFVAYSDTIN

-574 KQESGNSFNGSDVLA
+574 KQESGNSFNGADVIA
-589 VYATPFFY
+589 IYATPFFY

-640 YSMSTQGAILRYF
+640 YSVSTQGAILRYF

-677 QGSGRSVS
+677 QGSGRAVS
-685 FRYYVNRSQ
+685 FV
-694 KHLIVFKAGALLSK
+694 I
-708 KQDIDNG
+708 
-715 RLYTSVFSSD
+715 TSVGQQAPYSIQGWGLTFQEAGYR
-725 S
+725 

>member
-86 SVDSTSATLPVG
+86 SIDSTSATLPVG

-122 WITFSNIDTGLGGLD
+122 WITFSNIDTDLGGLD

-155 FVADSA
+155 FVADLA

-179 YYTIYS
+179 YYTIYD
-185 HADGVGWSAVNNTSD
+185 HTDGVGWSAVNNTSD

-222 EVVIVVD
+222 EVVVVVD

-237 SSTTPIELYDRQ
+237 NSTAPIELYDRQ
-249 GSGLTETE
+249 GSSLSETE
-257 DQLSNPFSISSGT
+257 NQLSNPFSISNGT
-270 SIVTVDHV
+270 STVTVDHV
-278 AHGMHVGDIVKFS
+278 AHGMHVGDTVKFS

-315 DSYTFTILATATST
+315 DSYTFTISATATST

-339 WFYTHTDIANIEGSK
+339 WFYTHTDIANIEGAK

-360 NHLFFAGSEDNPN
+360 NHLFFAGSEDNFN

-385 YDPAGGAGEV
+385 YDPAGGAGEI
-395 NVGFIVTGIAKF
+395 NVGFPVTGIAKF

-412 VFGKRQIKRLQGNN
+412 VFGERQIKRLQGNN
-426 SSDFVLSEVTGN
+426 SSDFVLSEVTSN

-483 QQILQGLPEN
+483 QQILQGLPET

-516 ETGSASDAFGI
+516 ETGLASDAFGI

-548 RSFVAYSDIIN
+548 RSFVAYSDTIN
-559 SIETTVHGDLDGYVF
+559 AVETTVHGDLDGYVF

-640 YSMSTQGAILRYF
+640 YSVSTQGAILRYF

-685 FRYYVNRSQ
+685 FVITSIGTEAPYSIQ
-694 KHLIVFKAGALLSK
+694 GWGLTFQEAGY
-708 KQDIDNG
+708 
-715 RLYTSVFSSD
+715 R
-725 S
+725 

>member
-12 ARGGLYTNEDPLT
+12 ARGGLYTNEDALT

-65 GAGKV
+65 GTGKV

-86 SVDSTSATLPVG
+86 SIDSTSATLPVG

-122 WITFSNIDTGLGGLD
+122 WITFSNIDTDLGGLD

-155 FVADSA
+155 FVADLA

-270 SIVTVDHV
+270 SIVTVAHV

-483 QQILQGLPEN
+483 QQILQGLPET

-548 RSFVAYSDIIN
+548 RSFVAYSDTIN
-559 SIETTVHGDLDGYVF
+559 AVETTVHGDLDGYVF

-640 YSMSTQGAILRYF
+640 YSVSTQGAILRYF

-677 QGSGRSVS
+677 QGSGRSVGFVITS
-685 FRYYVNRSQ
+685 IGQQAPYSIQGWGLTFQ
-694 KHLIVFKAGALLSK
+694 EAGY
-708 KQDIDNG
+708 
-715 RLYTSVFSSD
+715 R
-725 S
+725 

>member
-122 WITFSNIDTGLGGLD
+122 WITFSNIDTDLGGLD

-155 FVADSA
+155 FVADLA

-179 YYTIYS
+179 YYTIYD
-185 HADGVGWSAVNNTSD
+185 HTDGVGWSAVNNTSD

-270 SIVTVDHV
+270 SIVTVAHV

-360 NHLFFAGSEDNPN
+360 NHLFFAGSEDNFN

-385 YDPAGGAGEV
+385 YDPAGGAGEI
-395 NVGFIVTGIAKF
+395 NVGFPVTGIAKF

-483 QQILQGLPEN
+483 QQILQGLPET

-548 RSFVAYSDIIN
+548 RSFVAYSDTIN

-685 FRYYVNRSQ
+685 FV
-694 KHLIVFKAGALLSK
+694 I
-708 KQDIDNG
+708 
-715 RLYTSVFSSD
+715 TSIGHTSTL
-725 S
+725 

>member
-122 WITFSNIDTGLGGLD
+122 WITFSNIDTDLGGLD

-155 FVADSA
+155 FVADLA

-179 YYTIYS
+179 YYTIYD
-185 HADGVGWSAVNNTSD
+185 HTDGVGWSAVNNTSD

-257 DQLSNPFSISSGT
+257 DQLSNLFSISSGT

-315 DSYTFTILATATST
+315 DSYTFTILATATLT

-339 WFYTHTDIANIEGSK
+339 WFYTHVDIANIEGAK

-426 SSDFVLSEVTGN
+426 SSDFVLSEVTSN

-483 QQILQGLPEN
+483 QQILQGLPET

-516 ETGSASDAFGI
+516 ETGLASDAFGI

-548 RSFVAYSDIIN
+548 RSFVAYSDSIN

-574 KQESGNSFNGSDVLA
+574 KQESGNSFNGADVIA
-589 VYATPFFY
+589 IYATPFFY

-640 YSMSTQGAILRYF
+640 YSLSTQGAILRYF

-677 QGSGRSVS
+677 QGSGRSVGFVITS
-685 FRYYVNRSQ
+685 IGQQAPYSIQGWGLTFQ
-694 KHLIVFKAGALLSK
+694 EAGY
-708 KQDIDNG
+708 
-715 RLYTSVFSSD
+715 R
-725 S
+725 

>member
-122 WITFSNIDTGLGGLD
+122 WITFSNIDTDLGGLD

-155 FVADSA
+155 FVADLA

-179 YYTIYS
+179 YYTIYD
-185 HADGVGWSAVNNTSD
+185 HTDGVGWSAVNNTSD

-270 SIVTVDHV
+270 SIVTVAHV

-360 NHLFFAGSEDNPN
+360 NHLFFAGSEDNFN

-385 YDPAGGAGEV
+385 YDPAGGAGEI
-395 NVGFIVTGIAKF
+395 NVGFPVTGIAKF

-426 SSDFVLSEVTGN
+426 SSDFVLSEVTSN

-483 QQILQGLPEN
+483 QQILQGLPET

-548 RSFVAYSDIIN
+548 RSFVAYSDTIN
-559 SIETTVHGDLDGYVF
+559 AVETTVHGDLDGYVF

-640 YSMSTQGAILRYF
+640 YSVSTQGAILRYF

-685 FRYYVNRSQ
+685 FV
-694 KHLIVFKAGALLSK
+694 I
-708 KQDIDNG
+708 
-715 RLYTSVFSSD
+715 TSVGQQAPYSIQGWGLTFQEAGYR
-725 S
+725 

>member
-41 ISQFG
+41 VSQFG

-122 WITFSNIDTGLGGLD
+122 WITFSNIDTDLGGLD

-155 FVADSA
+155 FVADLA

-179 YYTIYS
+179 YYTIYD
-185 HADGVGWSAVNNTSD
+185 HTDGVGWSAVNNTSD

-213 TNEHSFTGS
+213 TNEHSFTGL
-222 EVVIVVD
+222 EVVVVVD

-237 SSTTPIELYDRQ
+237 NSTSPIELYDRQ
-249 GSGLTETE
+249 GSSLSETE
-257 DQLSNPFSISSGT
+257 NQLSNPFSISNGT
-270 SIVTVDHV
+270 STVTVDHV
-278 AHGMHVGDIVKFS
+278 AHGMHVGDTVKFS

-315 DSYTFTILATATST
+315 DSYTFTISATASPT

-339 WFYTHTDIANIEGSK
+339 WFYTHTDIANIEGAK

-360 NHLFFAGSEDNPN
+360 NHLFFAGSEDNFN

-385 YDPAGGAGEV
+385 YDPAGGAGEI
-395 NVGFIVTGIAKF
+395 NVGFPVTGIAKF

-426 SSDFVLSEVTGN
+426 SSDFVLSEVTSN

-483 QQILQGLPEN
+483 QQILQGLPET

-516 ETGSASDAFGI
+516 ETGLASDAFGI

-548 RSFVAYSDIIN
+548 RSFVAYSDTIN
-559 SIETTVHGDLDGYVF
+559 AVETTVHGDLDGYVF

-640 YSMSTQGAILRYF
+640 YSVSTQGAILRYF

-685 FRYYVNRSQ
+685 FVITSIGTEAPYSIQ
-694 KHLIVFKAGALLSK
+694 GWGLTFQEAGY
-708 KQDIDNG
+708 
-715 RLYTSVFSSD
+715 R
-725 S
+725 

>member
-213 TNEHSFTGS
+213 TNDHSFTGS
-222 EVVIVVD
+222 EVVVVVD

-237 SSTTPIELYDRQ
+237 NSTAPIELYDRQ
-249 GSGLTETE
+249 GSSLSETE
-257 DQLSNPFSISSGT
+257 DQLSNPFSISNGSST
-270 SIVTVDHV
+270 VTVDHV
-278 AHGMHVGDIVKFS
+278 AHGMHVGDTVKFS
-291 NVNVNI
+291 NVNVSI

-315 DSYTFTILATATST
+315 DSYTFTISATASLT

-339 WFYTHTDIANIEGSK
+339 WFYTHTDIANIEGAK

-360 NHLFFAGSEDNPN
+360 NHLFFAGSEDNFN

-385 YDPAGGAGEV
+385 YDPAGGAGEI
-395 NVGFIVTGIAKF
+395 NVGFPVTGIAKF

-426 SSDFVLSEVTGN
+426 SSDFVLSEVTSN

-483 QQILQGLPEN
+483 QQILQGLPET

-548 RSFVAYSDIIN
+548 RSFVAYSDTIN
-559 SIETTVHGDLDGYVF
+559 AVETTVHGDLDGYVF

-685 FRYYVNRSQ
+685 FVITSIGTEAPYSIQ
-694 KHLIVFKAGALLSK
+694 GWGLTFQEAGY
-708 KQDIDNG
+708 
-715 RLYTSVFSSD
+715 R
-725 S
+725 

>member
-329 QNNVGGTAVN
+329 QNTVGGTAVN

-640 YSMSTQGAILRYF
+640 YSVSTQGAILRYF

-685 FRYYVNRSQ
+685 FVITSIGTEAPYSIQ
-694 KHLIVFKAGALLSK
+694 GWGLTFQEAGY
-708 KQDIDNG
+708 
-715 RLYTSVFSSD
+715 R
-725 S
+725 

>member
-122 WITFSNIDTGLGGLD
+122 WITFSNIDTDLGGLD

-155 FVADSA
+155 FVADLA

-179 YYTIYS
+179 YYTIYD
-185 HADGVGWSAVNNTSD
+185 HTDGVGWSAVNNTSD

-270 SIVTVDHV
+270 SIVTVAHV

-360 NHLFFAGSEDNPN
+360 NHLFFAGSEDNFN

-385 YDPAGGAGEV
+385 YDPAGGAGEI
-395 NVGFIVTGIAKF
+395 NVGFPVTGIAKF

-426 SSDFVLSEVTGN
+426 SSDFVLSEVTSN

-483 QQILQGLPEN
+483 QQILQGLPET

-548 RSFVAYSDIIN
+548 RSFVAYSDTIN
-559 SIETTVHGDLDGYVF
+559 AVETTVHGDLDGYVF

-685 FRYYVNRSQ
+685 FVITSIGTEAPYSIQ
-694 KHLIVFKAGALLSK
+694 GWGLTFQEAGY
-708 KQDIDNG
+708 
-715 RLYTSVFSSD
+715 R
-725 S
+725 

>member
-12 ARGGLYTNEDPLT
+12 ARGGLYTNEDALT

-86 SVDSTSATLPVG
+86 SIDSTSATLPVG

-145 ASAATADSFT
+145 ASTATADSFT
-155 FVADSA
+155 FVADEA

-179 YYTIYS
+179 YYTIYD
-185 HADGVGWSAVNNTSD
+185 HTDGVGWSAVNNTSD

-222 EVVIVVD
+222 EVIVVVD

-237 SSTTPIELYDRQ
+237 NSATPIELYDRQ
-249 GSGLTETE
+249 GSSLSETE
-257 DQLSNPFSISSGT
+257 DQLSNPFSISNGT
-270 SIVTVDHV
+270 SIVTVAHV
-278 AHGMHVGDIVKFS
+278 AHGMHVGDSVKFS
-291 NVNVNI
+291 NVDVNI
-297 GTEDINDNDYTVA
+297 GTEDINGIDYTVA
-310 TVVDA
+310 TVIDD
-315 DSYTFTILATATST
+315 DSYTFTISAAATST

-339 WFYTHTDIANIEGSK
+339 WFYTHVDIANIEGAK

-360 NHLFFAGSEDNPN
+360 NHLFFAGSEDNSN
-373 RITFSNPNSDLR
+373 SITFSNPNSDLR
-385 YDPAGGAGEV
+385 YDPAGGAGEI
-395 NVGFIVTGIAKF
+395 NAGFIVTGIAKF

-426 SSDFVLSEVTGN
+426 SSDFVLSEVTSN

-574 KQESGNSFNGSDVLA
+574 KQESNNSFNGSDVLA

-640 YSMSTQGAILRYF
+640 YSVSTQGAILRYF

-685 FRYYVNRSQ
+685 FVITSIGTQAPYSIQ
-694 KHLIVFKAGALLSK
+694 GWGLTFQEAGY
-708 KQDIDNG
+708 
-715 RLYTSVFSSD
+715 R
-725 S
+725 